1 MIVHAASAA
10 SILLLIIRGLITA
23 VPSQQ
28 QLVLSADVTSSI
40 RQQRRRDIR
49 LFADGT
55 FDMGVFKYNVGDRVS
70 IEYFVNVLGKDGKI
84 VCTEKLVPTK
94 LSIAEPEEILFSQ
107 SSYIQQEGFITPMVY
122 TTENPFNFIPWYGGL
137 AEVTITGMGCKEY
150 HSDEWI
156 AKDTLKI
163 RQAVVKVEE
172 KGCITQPSIQDG
184 MLTWQAVGQAG
195 CRINFHVDSALDRT
209 ASYGALQLLLQDTF
223 YLIIENKRIHV
234 ANNADDDEPVLDA
247 PTTDVAHDGF
257 ELPAGNENIVR
268 FTDSPGMTLG
278 KGCWS
283 SPSHEG
289 TYTGLGF
296 SLQFQTFVM
305 QDYDGIRGEQVPIG
319 GDAVLWWGI
328 EAQATLDNGAW
339 TVNSAKSGVTRE
351 PEIDPKSPNFMAE
364 YNNYAQNSSLQ
375 LANYNKDTGCY
386 VFTKDF
392 M

>member
-1 MIVHAASAA
+1 
-10 SILLLIIRGLITA
+10 
-23 VPSQQ
+23 
-28 QLVLSADVTSSI
+28 
-40 RQQRRRDIR
+40 
-49 LFADGT
+49 
-55 FDMGVFKYNVGDRVS
+55 MGVFKYNVGDRVS

-268 FTDSPGMTLG
+268 FTDSPGMTL
-278 KGCWS
+278 
-283 SPSHEG
+283 
-289 TYTGLGF
+289 
-296 SLQFQTFVM
+296 
-305 QDYDGIRGEQVPIG
+305 DGIRGEQVPIG